1 MPSIARFFS
10 FGSKKQA
17 AQPLSRKGAAG
28 APAPDATWIERLPNE
43 AALLA
48 SVGIALFLFAA
59 LLSFN
64 ANDPGL
70 SSSGAGGATRNLVGT
85 AGAWIANGLLS
96 CVGFVAYLS
105 PFAVLWLGS
114 RAYRGFDAPLHLPF
128 GVRATAWFVAALSLA
143 GLAAMYSGVSAGLP
157 QGGGGIAGSLLGN
170 GLTSVLNPLG
180 ATLLLLTLA
189 VVALPLAMIFS
200 WLSVLDFIGSRTL
213 SLIARIRSR
222 DAADEL
228 PPADPDQ
235 SLAEPPLRE
244 ARRRKAKPDAL
255 RAMPELD
262 LPMSLPPDGS
272 PALTGDDGLVAVPP
286 LPRFADDEN
295 SARAAQFASDFG
307 HELPLDDEIPSVEME
322 VDAEAD
328 IEADDEA
335 LSPPWLPTPAI
346 VEPAPRPVP
355 VAAIAETTLVMV
367 KPKKP
372 VKPDALP
379 IPVFNGEPLPPL
391 YLLDPPKPG
400 GRRYTAEEIDRLSRE
415 LERHLASFGVK
426 GTVVDAMPGPVIT
439 RFELQPASGVKGLA
453 DHQPVARSGA
463 GDVCGLGP
471 RGRGH
476 RRQERHRSGD
486 SEPEAR
492 DGQLVGNPR
501 VERLYEC
508 RLAADHG
515 HGQGHRRQSGGGRHG
530 QDAAS
535 AGRRYH
541 RFRQVGGDQRDDPVD
556 AVQGDGR
563 SAAPDPDR
571 PEDAGTLCL

>member
-17 AQPLSRKGAAG
+17 AQPLSRKSAAG
-28 APAPDATWIERLPNE
+28 APAADATWIERLPNE

-128 GVRATAWFVAALSLA
+128 AVRATAWFVAALSLA
-143 GLAAMYSGVSAGLP
+143 GLAAMYSGASASLP

-200 WLSVLDFIGSRTL
+200 WLSVLDFIGGRTL
-213 SLIARIRSR
+213 SLIERIRSR
-222 DAADEL
+222 DRADEL

-244 ARRRKAKPDAL
+244 ARRRKAKPDVL

-272 PALTGDDGLVAVPP
+272 PALTGDGGLVAVPA
-286 LPRFADDEN
+286 LPSFADDED

-307 HELPLDDEIPSVEME
+307 HELPVDDEIPSVETE
-322 VDAEAD
+322 AEAE

-335 LSPPWLPTPAI
+335 LMPPWLPTPDI

-355 VAAIAETTLVMV
+355 GATSIRLQRCLWRSAYSPSAAAFPSLVMNTGM
-367 KPKKP
+367 P
-372 VKPDALP
+372 A
-379 IPVFNGEPLPPL
+379 IS
-391 YLLDPPKPG
+391 
-400 GRRYTAEEIDRLSRE
+400 TSSRN
-415 LERHLASFGVK
+415 V
-426 GTVVDAMPGPVIT
+426 
-439 RFELQPASGVKGLA
+439 
-453 DHQPVARSGA
+453 
-463 GDVCGLGP
+463 
-471 RGRGH
+471 
-476 RRQERHRSGD
+476 
-486 SEPEAR
+486 
-492 DGQLVGNPR
+492 
-501 VERLYEC
+501 
-508 RLAADHG
+508 
-515 HGQGHRRQSGGGRHG
+515 
-530 QDAAS
+530 
-535 AGRRYH
+535 
-541 RFRQVGGDQRDDPVD
+541 
-556 AVQGDGR
+556 
-563 SAAPDPDR
+563 
-571 PEDAGTLCL
+571 